1 MRSNFDETSEAL
13 FLTSGYAYNSAEE
26 AEATFKGESNH
37 FQYSRFG
44 NPTVSMFEDRLAAL
58 EGAEACRATST
69 GMSAVFYALL
79 ALLKAGDRIVAARQL
94 FGSCHYIINDLLP
107 KYGIKGELVDGGDLK
122 QWEKALSTP
131 TQAVLFESPS
141 NPMLDIVDVKAV
153 CDLAHKAGA
162 KVVLDNAFAT
172 PILQRPLEFG
182 ADVVV
187 HSATKYIDGQ
197 GRTLGGAILGSRD
210 FIIDK
215 LQPITRNTGPSI
227 SPFNAWVFVK
237 GLETLGLRIDRHCA
251 NAAQGRRRAGGASDD
266 RPRALSRPARPS
278 AARAGGQADVELR
291 RRRHLRHQGRQAGDV
306 RGAQPPAAG
315 RHLQQPGRRQEHGHP
330 SGDDDAHAHRRR
342 GAGQAR
348 HRRRHRAHL
357 GRPRGCRRHHRRPGP
372 GARLIARCRWRA
384 SSGRPTPTGPA
395 KILAHPFVQGLGD
408 GSLPVGGF
416 KSYVAQDAYFL
427 DAFARAYAFCL
438 AHGTSREDLFGFS
451 ELIAGVLE
459 ELKLHKSYTEQLQVV
474 ARRRHAAGRRRR
486 PMSISCSAMR
496 GRAISA
502 RPSPA

>member
-1 MRSNFDETSEAL
+1 MDGTIQRKKAAPDVKKWKPQTRAVRGGLRRSSFDETSEAL

-26 AEATFKGESNH
+26 AEATFKGESSH

-44 NPTVSMFEDRLAAL
+44 NPTVSMFQDRLAAL
-58 EGAEACRATST
+58 EGAEACIATAT

-79 ALLKAGDRIVAARQL
+79 ALLKSGDRIVAARQL

-107 KYGIKGELVDGGDLK
+107 KYGVKGEFVDGGDLK

-131 TQAVLFESPS
+131 ANAVLFESPS

-197 GRTLGGAILGSRD
+197 GRALGGAILGSRD

-251 NAAQGRRRAGGASDD
+251 NARKVAD
-266 RPRALSRPARPS
+266 ALSANSKIGRVLYPGRPDHPQHAL
-278 AARAGGQADVELR
+278 AAKQMSNFGGVVTFDIKGGKPATFEALNRLQLVDISNNLGDAKSMVTHPATTTHMRIGAEERAKLGIGDGTVRISVGLEDVEDVIADLT
-291 RRRHLRHQGRQAGDV
+291 QA
-306 RGAQPPAAG
+306 
-315 RHLQQPGRRQEHGHP
+315 
-330 SGDDDAHAHRRR
+330 
-342 GAGQAR
+342 
-348 HRRRHRAHL
+348 L
-357 GRPRGCRRHHRRPGP
+357 G
-372 GARLIARCRWRA
+372 
-384 SSGRPTPTGPA
+384 
-395 KILAHPFVQGLGD
+395 
-408 GSLPVGGF
+408 
-416 KSYVAQDAYFL
+416 
-427 DAFARAYAFCL
+427 
-438 AHGTSREDLFGFS
+438 
-451 ELIAGVLE
+451 
-459 ELKLHKSYTEQLQVV
+459 
-474 ARRRHAAGRRRR
+474 
-486 PMSISCSAMR
+486 
-496 GRAISA
+496 
-502 RPSPA
+502 